1 MVERC
6 VFIVVAR
13 SDRRRDDSRRFARD
27 GMTRARATT
36 TRRRRRRWREWGGG
50 FLSSRPRARRAVV
63 HGAVVEGAGD
73 GDAAN
78 ARGEFSRTS
87 IATGAGRA
95 HVVRAFPAVPRCYPR
110 CREVAN
116 ARSIGTDRASE
127 DWFRTR
133 DAMIREETRRNVDAV
148 GARVRETMA
157 MLAAMRED
165 DAMRARSDSAR
176 TLLVGDPRVRA
187 FFERGVAV
195 ARELEADGF
204 DDF

>member
-1 MVERC
+1 MC
-6 VFIVVAR
+6 FY
-13 SDRRRDDSRRFARD
+13 RRRPFGPPTRRFA
-27 GMTRARATT
+27 TIRARWNDARARDDDATT
-36 TRRRRRRWREWGGG
+36 TTTM
-50 FLSSRPRARRAVV
+50 SRMGWWIFILASARARRAVV